1 MDERQL
7 PILID
12 DYLHTLCVDVP
23 HRHVGSA
30 FNQQATAFF
39 RQTLEG
45 FDFATECP
53 QFRCI
58 DWQSS
63 PVRLECMGEAFAA
76 HVSPYAPACAVRAPL
91 LAASTVEELAE
102 LNCRG
107 NILLLHGELTREQLM
122 PKNFVFYNPA
132 EHQRII
138 GLLEAQQPAA
148 IIAATGR
155 NPELAGG
162 WYPFPLIEDG
172 DFDIPSVYMTD
183 VEGEKLMGYAGG
195 VAELAYESAR
205 IPSTG
210 CNVVARKGQGPR
222 RIVVTAH
229 IDSKP
234 TTPGALDNAGGV
246 ATLLGLGS
254 LLRDYAGSVEIEI
267 LTLNGEDYYAASGHM
282 RYLADNQD
290 RWENIIVAINLD
302 LAGYRDG
309 QSAWSSYNC
318 PFAIE
323 AAFQDIVNGHTE
335 LVEGLAWYQ
344 SDHSMF
350 IQQGC
355 PAIAITSEHFMQLAA
370 EITHTAHDTIE
381 LVDSGKLAA
390 NALALNEFVR
400 RLAGAGE

>member
-1 MDERQL
+1 MDVDHLAAE
-7 PILID
+7 ID
-12 DYLHTLCVDVP
+12 GYLRELCVALP

-39 RQTLEG
+39 RQRLDEFG
-45 FDFATECP
+45 FVTECP
-53 QFRCI
+53 SFSCI
-58 DWQSS
+58 DWRSG
-63 PVRLECMGEAFAA
+63 PVRLECAGQAFAVQ
-76 HVSPYAPACAVRAPL
+76 VSPYAPACEVRAPL
-91 LAASTVEELAE
+91 LAAGTVEELAA
-102 LNCRG
+102 LDSRG
-107 NILLLHGELTREQLM
+107 KMLLLHGELTREQLM

-183 VEGEKLMGYAGG
+183 VEGAKLLASAGK
-195 VAELAYESAR
+195 VIELVYESER

-210 CNVVARKGQGPR
+210 CNVVARKGNGTK

-234 TTPGALDNAGGV
+234 TTPGALDNASGV

-254 LLRDYAGSVEIEI
+254 LLRDYAGPVEIEI

-290 RWENIIVAINLD
+290 RWENIVVAINLD
-302 LAGYRDG
+302 GAGYREG
-309 QSAWSSYNC
+309 KSAWSRYNC
-318 PFAIE
+318 PFAVE
-323 AAFQDIVNGHTE
+323 AAFHDIVAGRDE
-335 LVEGLAWYQ
+335 LIEGSAWYQ

-350 IQQGC
+350 IQQGV
-355 PAIAITSEHFMQLAA
+355 PAIAITSEHLMFLST
-370 EITHTAHDTIE
+370 EITHTARDTIE

-390 NALALNEFVR
+390 NARALNELVQ
-400 RLAGAGE
+400 RLVGA